1 MEDCFDTFKLGSL
14 LLSSADRVG
23 SSHSP
28 NPLERKKERRGKEKG
43 EERKGKRRGEERK
56 KERKKEIGKE
66 KKGKIEV

>member
-1 MEDCFDTFKLGSL
+1 VEDCFDTFKLGSL

-43 EERKGKRRGEERK
+43 EERKGKRRGKRKLERK
-56 KERKKEIGKE
+56 RKE
-66 KKGKIEV
+66 K